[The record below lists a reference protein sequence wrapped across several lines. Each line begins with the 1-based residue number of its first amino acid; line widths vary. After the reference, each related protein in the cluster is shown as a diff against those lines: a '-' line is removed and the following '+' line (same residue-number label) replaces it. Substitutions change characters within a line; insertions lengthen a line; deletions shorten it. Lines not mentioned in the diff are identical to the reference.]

1 MLGGLCNP
9 FPLFSL
15 FSLIPYFFSFPFF
28 PAQRR
33 VDFVGAQC
41 LPLVST

>member
-15 FSLIPYFFSFPFF
+15 FTLIPYFFFFFSFP
-28 PAQRR
+28 
-33 VDFVGAQC
+33 
-41 LPLVST
+41 PLGGSIFLRKWC